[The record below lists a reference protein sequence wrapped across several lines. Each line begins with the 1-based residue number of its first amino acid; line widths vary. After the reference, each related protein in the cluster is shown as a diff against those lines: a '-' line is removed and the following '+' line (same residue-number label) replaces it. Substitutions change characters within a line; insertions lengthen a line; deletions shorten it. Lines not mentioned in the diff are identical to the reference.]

1 MPIGFPSRQSDIAS
15 NNVRSIFQNILGILV
30 LIRTYFFFGCA
41 SSTVPFGRQTIH
53 VHSQVVLAKTKYL
66 RDSEFQDIYRFQSKL
81 AAI

>member
-1 MPIGFPSRQSDIAS
+1 MGSQVDRVILQAIMFAKYFK
-15 NNVRSIFQNILGILV
+15 IFLGILV
-30 LIRTYFFFGCA
+30 LIRAYFFFGCA